1 MARAR
6 QSLRRAKA
14 ISIRPRFLESLR
26 LGVAGRFRPLRAGM
40 GTRTP
45 RAFGSSRSQSALASA
60 LGPVADT
67 GSIALVAGRPLGGQ
81 HLGQE
86 HQRASGVAHRARREE
101 EGEWPAPSV
110 ADHVQPGG
118 RAALGAPD
126 RARAAPPFSGLP
138 PCGGPS
144 GARCPS
150 SGCPR
155 LRQAWPGRG
164 RCARTPP
171 GGTTGQ
177 SGCET
182 RPVPPTDGRGVLPAQ
197 AIAHDE
203 QDPAQHPPIV
213 HARLAPGL

>member
-1 MARAR
+1 MPR
-6 QSLRRAKA
+6 QSFRRAKA
-14 ISIRPRFLESLR
+14 ISIRPRVLESLR

-110 ADHVQPGG
+110 AHPMQPGG
-118 RAALGAPD
+118 RAALRAPD
-126 RARAAPPFSGLP
+126 RARAAPPFLRLAAVRWAFRCVLSLIRVS
-138 PCGGPS
+138 PS
-144 GARCPS
+144 
-150 SGCPR
+150 
-155 LRQAWPGRG
+155 
-164 RCARTPP
+164 
-171 GGTTGQ
+171 
-177 SGCET
+177 
-182 RPVPPTDGRGVLPAQ
+182 
-197 AIAHDE
+197 
-203 QDPAQHPPIV
+203 
-213 HARLAPGL
+213 APGLARLRTMRANTPGRDHRAERL